1 MFAVVVGRV
10 HNDVDDDTRVG
21 VYLARHH
28 SSDCR

>member
-1 MFAVVVGRV
+1 MFAAVVGRV

-28 SSDCR
+28 PSDCR